1 KFINNIVNFKFFYI
15 VGSYLNESTVCIF
28 LNEKFEIQLQQFEHY
43 SSLVLTNIKLLNE
56 TLTKDQLEAENGDE
70 LLQKISISIEVTHCQ
85 AFIVFGSDII
95 RFVETFTK
103 ASIYSIW
110 RSLHNKFVFGYIAN
124 DFKEELLKRSFFED
138 QANLLFVV
146 RDYAT
151 GNVFDMKTNKY
162 VGPRAENPAQLRLL
176 DRYYVSEQRFQKG
189 NCLFPDKLKDL
200 KGREVTIAG
209 FNYPPYTVIKQ
220 STKANARD
228 ISIPED
234 SNLSNVYID
243 GTETRIVLTFCE
255 RYNCRVQI
263 DTSDV
268 NDWGTI
274 YPNISGDGALGM
286 VINNKADVCIG
297 AMYSWF
303 EDYKFLDL
311 SMYLVRSGITCLVPM
326 PMRVAGWYIPLEP
339 FQATLWSAVFV
350 CLCIETMGLILAY
363 RSEQELYLTPSERV
377 GWWRCAKYGL
387 STTYKLLI
395 SQSGNSKAHSITV
408 RVLLFACFLNDLI
421 ITSIYG
427 GGLASILTIPSLEEA
442 ADTVHRLRSHQL
454 QWAANSEAWVS
465 AIRGS
470 DDPLVHDL
478 LNKFHIYGD
487 EELLRFAE
495 DPRVSIAF
503 AVERLPF
510 GHFAIGDYL
519 VPQAIDQLII
529 MRDDLYYQYTV
540 AFVPRLWPLLKQFN
554 SLIYNWHSSGFDK
567 YWEYRVVADNL
578 NLKIQQQVESTMSG
592 SQEDIGPVTLGMSNF
607 AGIILVWLLGSIL
620 GTFTFLIELIL
631 TNVPQLN

>member
-1 KFINNIVNFKFFYI
+1 I
-15 VGSYLNESTVCIF
+15 VGRYLNENTVCIF
-28 LNEKFEIQLQQFEHY
+28 FNEKFVIQLKQIEHY
-43 SSLVLTNIKLLNE
+43 TSLVLINTKSLR
-56 TLTKDQLEAENGDE
+56 KDQLEDENGDE
-70 LLQKISISIEVTHCQ
+70 LMRIIAISLEVTHCQ
-85 AFIVFGSDII
+85 TFVVFGADILH
-95 RFVETFTK
+95 FVDVFTK
-103 ASIYSIW
+103 ASMYSIW
-110 RSLHNKFVFGYIAN
+110 RSLHNKFIFAYVAN
-124 DFKEELLKRSFFED
+124 EFKEEVFKRPFFED
-138 QANLLFVV
+138 QANLLLVV

-151 GNVFDMKTNKY
+151 GGVFDMKTNKY

-176 DRYYVSEQRFQKG
+176 DRYYVSEQRFQEG
-189 NCLFPDKLKDL
+189 NSLFPDKLKDL

-220 STKANARD
+220 STYANARD
-228 ISIPED
+228 ISVPED
-234 SNLSNVYID
+234 SDLRNIYID

-255 RYNCRVQI
+255 RYNCHVQI
-263 DTSDV
+263 DTSDA

-297 AMYSWF
+297 AMYSWI
-303 EDYKFLDL
+303 EGYRFLDL
-311 SMYLVRSGITCLVPM
+311 SMYLVRSGISCLVPM
-326 PMRVAGWYIPLEP
+326 PMRLAGWYIPLEP
-339 FQATLWSAVFV
+339 FQATLWSAVFL

-363 RSEQELYLTPSERV
+363 RSEQELYLTPSERI
-377 GWWRCAKYGL
+377 GWWSCAKYGL

-395 SQSGNSKAHSITV
+395 SQSGNSNAHSITV

-427 GGLASILTIPSLEEA
+427 GGLASILTIPSFDEA
-442 ADTVHRLRSHQL
+442 ADTVQRLRSHQL

-470 DDPLVHDL
+470 DDSLVHDL
-478 LNKFHIYGD
+478 LNNFHIYGD
-487 EELLRFAE
+487 EVLLRFAE
-495 DPRVSIAF
+495 EQRVSIGF

-540 AFVPRLWPLLKQFN
+540 AFVPRLWPLLNKFN

-578 NLKIQQQVESTMSG
+578 NLKIQQQVESTMSR

-620 GTFTFLIELIL
+620 GTLTFIIELIL
-631 TNVPQLN
+631 SNVSHLNLN